1 MEFVFRA
8 IQLCPHNYLQ
18 EDVLAHLRGHQD
30 TRTPRFLA
38 ALPQGVTPGG
48 GVGGTG
54 ALPKDSLQ

>member
-8 IQLCPHNYLQ
+8 TQLCPHNYPRKTH
-18 EDVLAHLRGHQD
+18 AHLRGHQD
-30 TRTPRFLA
+30 TGTPRFLA

-48 GVGGTG
+48 VVGGTG